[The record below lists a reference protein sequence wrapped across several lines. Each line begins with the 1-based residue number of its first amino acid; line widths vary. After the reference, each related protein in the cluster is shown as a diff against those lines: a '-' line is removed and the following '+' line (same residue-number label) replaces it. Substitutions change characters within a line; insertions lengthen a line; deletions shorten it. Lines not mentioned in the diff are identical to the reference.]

1 MLALSC
7 PCPQRLVLPS
17 PSCTHMTLTL
27 FFYIHFQRGG
37 GGEEGR
43 KVSHYQAIFW
53 TPAGCPTIQLN
64 SDAVSL
70 EIVRWETRA
79 KEKHRIS
86 LLSRAY

>member
-37 GGEEGR
+37 GGR
-43 KVSHYQAIFW
+43 KGARS
-53 TPAGCPTIQLN
+53 PTTKQFFGHQLAVLQFN
-64 SDAVSL
+64 SIL
-70 EIVRWETRA
+70 M
-79 KEKHRIS
+79 
-86 LLSRAY
+86 LSPWR